1 MAWKGNR
8 PTDFALQVLKD
19 GDDHLR
25 KVAGDML
32 QGVVMASPV
41 DTGAFRGNHRVSVG
55 GADNGYN
62 ESSHDKGGNQSI
74 AKGQA
79 EILKAKIG
87 STVYIQ
93 NNLPYALRLE
103 NGYSQ
108 QAPTGIYALT
118 FLSVASKYK

>member
-1 MAWKGNR
+1 MAWNNR
-8 PTDFALQVLKD
+8 PSNFALQVLKD

-41 DTGAFRGNHRVSVG
+41 DTGAFRGNHRVSV
-55 GADNGYN
+55 DSPDTGYN
-62 ESSHDKGGNQSI
+62 ESSQDKGGNQAI

-79 EILKAKIG
+79 EIPKAKIG

-93 NNLPYALRLE
+93 NNAPYALRLE

-108 QAPTGIYALT
+108 QAPQGIYSLT